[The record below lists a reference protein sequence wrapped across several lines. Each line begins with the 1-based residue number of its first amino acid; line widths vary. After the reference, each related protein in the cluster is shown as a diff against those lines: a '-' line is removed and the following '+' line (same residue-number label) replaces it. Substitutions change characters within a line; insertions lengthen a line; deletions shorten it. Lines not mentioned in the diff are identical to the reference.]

1 MKNTMIAAMVMFGL
15 AIVTVSQVD
24 AETPDGQRQGLFQR
38 IRLASVQQEASV
50 MDAPSVD
57 PGVAHAAP
65 GTMAPQ
71 AVYAAPAGP
80 CNTCCCQSCCCPVP
94 VRMCLVDPCGCP
106 HEVCV
111 EVPPCC
117 VGQQPVVSWRSG
129 IFGRQIASVCWP
141 CCDKQVKVV
150 VTKHGKVR
158 VRG

>member
-1 MKNTMIAAMVMFGL
+1 MKKTLIAATALFAV
-15 AIVTVSQVD
+15 AVAAVSQVD
-24 AETPDGQRQGLFQR
+24 ADTLDGKRQGLFQR
-38 IRLASVQQEASV
+38 IRLASAQQESSV
-50 MDAPSVD
+50 MEAPAVA
-57 PGVAHAAP
+57 PGVDYAAP
-65 GTMAPQ
+65 ATMVPQ
-71 AVYAAPAGP
+71 AVYPAHTGP
-80 CNTCCCQSCCCPVP
+80 CNACCSQTCCCPVP

-117 VGQQPVVSWRSG
+117 VGQQPVVSWRNG

-141 CCDKQVKVV
+141 CCDKQVKVI